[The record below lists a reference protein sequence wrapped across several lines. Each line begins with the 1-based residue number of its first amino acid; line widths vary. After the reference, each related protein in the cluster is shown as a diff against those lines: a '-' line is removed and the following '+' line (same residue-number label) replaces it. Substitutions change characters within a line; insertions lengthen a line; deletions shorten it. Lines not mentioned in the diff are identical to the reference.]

1 MGQNKFCTVLFKEYQ
16 SMKKSVNPQAIQI
29 TRRFFQALNLAV
41 ELGKVDG
48 IKGFCECHGLNR
60 VKYATLK
67 NTLDKPIDEMTY
79 KCIDVDALAGICT
92 DFGVSAEWLLLGR
105 GKMLKTDAQ

>member
-1 MGQNKFCTVLFKEYQ
+1 
-16 SMKKSVNPQAIQI
+16 MKKLVNPQAIEI

-41 ELGKVDG
+41 DLGKVDG
-48 IKGFCECHGLNR
+48 IKGFCAAHNLNR

-67 NTLDKPIDEMTY
+67 NTIDKSVDEMTY
-79 KCIDVDALAGICT
+79 KCIDVDALAGICK

>member
-1 MGQNKFCTVLFKEYQ
+1 
-16 SMKKSVNPQAIQI
+16 MKKSVNPQAIEI

-48 IKGFCECHGLNR
+48 IKGFCEKHHLNR

-67 NTLDKPIDEMTY
+67 TTIDKPIDEMTY

-92 DFGVSAEWLLLGR
+92 DFGVSPEWLLLGQ
-105 GKMLKTDAQ
+105 GKMLKSDAR